1 VFLNKVLINQDTI
14 NMRKSIFIAFIALF
28 VGANVY
34 LTQESNRNHPSTI
47 KKEVATRGMNVLID
61 PRLRPYYIEVAQRLN
76 LEGIN
81 PNRQQAISITVG
93 TLPSGVLGIAMG
105 MFVDNVVTV
114 IISDAYWY
122 KLSESQRRAL
132 LWHEL
137 AHDLFNVE
145 HGSVE
150 IMSTSMSKIDTN
162 NIDQM
167 VAELINYIKNGR

>member
-1 VFLNKVLINQDTI
+1 
-14 NMRKSIFIAFIALF
+14 MRKSIFITFIALF
-28 VGANVY
+28 IGAGVY
-34 LTQESNRNHPSTI
+34 LTHESNKVIKSTI
-47 KKEVATRGMNVLID
+47 KNEVATRGMNVLID

-93 TLPSGVLGIAMG
+93 TLPEGVLGIAMG

-150 IMSTSMSKIDTN
+150 IMSTSMAKIDITN
-162 NIDQM
+162 VDSM
-167 VAELINYIKNGR
+167 VKELIIYIRNNVR